1 METTRRPSTP
11 EKMGDPR
18 AEHLDVELDLKGMET
33 GSISADDPIEQAR
46 MKRLL
51 YVSFFCPHEPAT
63 DYLNPDGRSI
73 SASFPFWVD
82 SMFGV

>member
-18 AEHLDVELDLKGMET
+18 AEHLDVELDVKDMDP
-33 GSISADDPIEQAR
+33 GSISANDPIEQAR

-51 YVSFFCPHEPAT
+51 YMSSFAHMNTPLT
-63 DYLNPDGRSI
+63 S
-73 SASFPFWVD
+73 
-82 SMFGV
+82 